1 MSRLITLV
9 SAQWADLPLKTLAQ
23 KVSNWGFDGLELD
36 CNGDHFDIDRIL
48 AGDLSTRAALDEYGL
63 KCFAIGAHRIGQC
76 ICDDPI
82 DERHRRVLS
91 DRLWGDGS
99 PEGVRQRSADEMKQ
113 VALAARAFGVEIV
126 TGFTGSSIWKN
137 LYFFPPT
144 SQADVQKGFAD
155 FAMRWLPI
163 LDVFAE
169 NGVRF
174 ALEVHPTEIAY
185 DIITAQ
191 RALEALDYHPAF
203 GFNFDPS
210 HLIPQFVNPVEF
222 IRAFPDRIFHVHI
235 KDSRLQLD
243 GRNSILGSHLDFGNS
258 QRGWDFVSPGRG
270 DVKWDSIIRALNQI
284 GYAGPLSVEW
294 EDNGMEREWG
304 AREALEMIRKQDFE
318 PSKTSFDSVFAKR
331 R

>member
-23 KVSNWGFDGLELD
+23 KVSQWGFDGLELD
-36 CNGDHFDIDRIL
+36 CNDEHFDIDKIL
-48 AGDLSTRAALDEYGL
+48 AGDISTRAALDEHGL

-76 ICDDPI
+76 VCDDPI

-99 PEGVRQRSADEMKQ
+99 PEGVRQRSAAEMKR
-113 VALAARAFGVEIV
+113 VAQAARVFGAEIV

-144 SQADVQKGFAD
+144 SQDDVQKGFAD
-155 FAMRWLPI
+155 FAARWMPI

-185 DIITAQ
+185 DILTAQ
-191 RALEALDYHPAF
+191 CALEAVDFHPAF

-210 HLIPQFVNPVEF
+210 HLIPQMVNPVEF
-222 IRAFPDRIFHVHI
+222 IRAFPERIFHVHI
-235 KDSRLQLD
+235 KDARLQLD
-243 GRNSILGSHLDFGNS
+243 GRASILGSHLDFGNP

-270 DVKWDSIIRALNQI
+270 DVKWDSIIRALNHI

-318 PSKTSFDSVFAKR
+318 PSKAGFDSVFAKR